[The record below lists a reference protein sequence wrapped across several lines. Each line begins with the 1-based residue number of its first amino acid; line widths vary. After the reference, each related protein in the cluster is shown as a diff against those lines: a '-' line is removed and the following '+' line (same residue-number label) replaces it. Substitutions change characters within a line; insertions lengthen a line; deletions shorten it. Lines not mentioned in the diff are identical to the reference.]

1 MCWPF
6 DSQDLL
12 DTSDA
17 RSSVPCMLI
26 CAVVQVKS
34 IKLDENKNG
43 FESYEQ
49 NAGKMRALLLQQCT
63 TDAKFQPKNNIFL
76 IISQR

>member
-1 MCWPF
+1 
-6 DSQDLL
+6 
-12 DTSDA
+12 
-17 RSSVPCMLI
+17 MLI

-49 NAGKMRALLLQQCT
+49 DAEKMGALLLQQCIADT
-63 TDAKFQPKNNIFL
+63 KFQPKNNIFSDNKSA
-76 IISQR
+76 IAR